1 MVLRVRRTLESR
13 TDEDSAN
20 RDFKIFT
27 FVLLNFAALQQ
38 CTVKRSIYRVGGMF
52 SRPVSRNRFA
62 QIFSF
67 ELILKRAKEMKVALR
82 SKLLTMLTVVSILV
96 TISQISH
103 NIVIM

>member
-1 MVLRVRRTLESR
+1 MVLKVRRTLESR

-20 RDFKIFT
+20 RDFKILL
-27 FVLLNFAALQQ
+27 FVLFNFAALRQ
-38 CTVKRSIYRVGGMF
+38 CTVKRSIYSLRVAGIF
-52 SRPVSRNRFA
+52 SRPVSG
-62 QIFSF
+62 ISF
-67 ELILKRAKEMKVALR
+67 ELILQRAKEMKVALR

>member
-1 MVLRVRRTLESR
+1 MVLKVRRTLESK

-20 RDFKIFT
+20 RDFKIFI
-27 FVLLNFAALQQ
+27 FVLLNFAALRQ
-38 CTVKRSIYRVGGMF
+38 CTVKRSIYSLRVAGMF

-82 SKLLTMLTVVSILV
+82 SKLLTMLTVVSF
-96 TISQISH
+96 
-103 NIVIM
+103 

>member
-1 MVLRVRRTLESR
+1 MRRTLESK

-20 RDFKIFT
+20 RDFKIFI
-27 FVLLNFAALQQ
+27 FVMLNFAALQQ
-38 CTVKRSIYRVGGMF
+38 CTVKRSIYSLRVGGTF
-52 SRPVSRNRFA
+52 SRPVARNRFA

-67 ELILKRAKEMKVALR
+67 KLILQRAKEMKVALR

-103 NIVIM
+103 NIVII